1 MVGFNKLVQRAPK
14 LILLIILGFTAV
26 FAYFVPRV
34 GMTTDVKDFF
44 PPTHPEVLTYNEIEE
59 KFGGAEYIM
68 VAMTAPEIF
77 TEQSLTRIKEVT
89 HSLESIPGVGQ
100 VRSLTSIDN
109 VEGSEWGIE
118 LTPLIG
124 AIPQEPQA
132 LEALK
137 NRVLSDPM
145 YAGSMVASSSDAALI
160 VVEVKPSADPV
171 AVAEVVQTTISEFSF
186 AEDLYV
192 TGTPVLNQV
201 LASSMKADLA
211 KLFPMVLALIAVV
224 LFLNFRTWHGVL
236 LPFITVLISVIWTL
250 GLMGML
256 GKQLSPL
263 NAVMPVILVSLG
275 SAYGI
280 YILARFDEETAT
292 GKDSKTAISVTMVSV
307 GSAVLMAGT
316 TTIAGFASNVTSSIS
331 LMKDFGLFTAFGV
344 MVALLVSLTLIPA
357 VLMILAEKRENPK
370 INRGPKRVV
379 PNRKSSGVLSRCLS
393 KLSDLVV
400 QHSAL
405 VFLLSLI
412 IVIVA
417 ISGLPRLQTDSN
429 FFNFF
434 DDGSQPRIAY
444 DLVREKFAG
453 SQSVE
458 VVIKGDLQD
467 PPILSAIGAFQDDLE
482 RTGLVGKPT
491 SIVNL
496 LERVNG
502 ALNDGDPD
510 FVVLPDS
517 RELVAQYLLLLEM
530 NDDQGMVSRLLTL
543 DYQEG
548 RIQALAKNSSSEA
561 TRELFAQIDRLTD
574 KHLLGLDVEVTPTG
588 IIVLMNS
595 LADMIIE
602 GQIYSLTFSIIS
614 VFIIVRLLLKS
625 WEGSVLS
632 ILLIFLTTLINFG
645 LMGWLGI
652 SLDIVTVLISS
663 IGIGVGIDY
672 SIHVYSRYS
681 EERENG
687 HSVGDA
693 LRRTVAFTGK
703 AIATNTGSV
712 VAGFVI
718 LVFSSFPPLRYFG
731 SLVTVT
737 MLAASIGSL
746 TMLPALVNLRAVIQ
760 ERVAAKKSVE
770 V

>member
-1 MVGFNKLVQRAPK
+1 MDGFNKLVQKAPRFT
-14 LILLIILGFTAV
+14 LAIILGLTLI

-44 PPTHPEVLTYNEIEE
+44 PPAHPEVLTYNEIEA

-68 VAMTAPEIF
+68 VAITAPEIF
-77 TEQSLTRIKEVT
+77 TAESLTRIQEVT
-89 HSLESIPGVGQ
+89 RRLEEIQGVGQ

-109 VEGSEWGIE
+109 VQGSEWGIE

-124 AIPQEPQA
+124 DIPVDAKA
-132 LEALK
+132 LAELK
-137 NRVLSDPM
+137 WQVLDDPM
-145 YAGSMVASSSDAALI
+145 YSGSMVANTSDAALM
-160 VVEVKPSADPV
+160 VVEVKPTSDPV
-171 AVAEVVQTTISEFSF
+171 HVAEMVQAAIGEFSF
-186 AEDLYV
+186 SEDLYV

-201 LASSMKADLA
+201 LANSMKADLA
-211 KLFPMVLALIAVV
+211 KLFPVVLILIALV
-224 LFLNFRTWHGVL
+224 LLLNFRTWQGVF
-236 LPFITVLISVIWTL
+236 LPFVTVLISVIWTL
-250 GLMGML
+250 GLMGIL
-256 GKQLSPL
+256 EKQLSPL

-280 YILARFDEETAT
+280 YILSRFNEERAT
-292 GKDSKTAISVTMVSV
+292 GKDSKKAITITMASV

-331 LMKDFGLFTAFGV
+331 LMKDFGIFTAFGV
-344 MVALLVSLTLIPA
+344 MVALVVSLALIPA
-357 VLMILAEKRENPK
+357 VLVIQAQRQGNLTIKKE
-370 INRGPKRVV
+370 G
-379 PNRKSSGVLSRCLS
+379 RKGQNKEAGRLLSKALS
-393 KLSDLVV
+393 KLGKVVV
-400 QHSAL
+400 QRSAL
-405 VFLLSLI
+405 VLVLCAL
-412 IVIVA
+412 VVVGA
-417 ISGLPRLQTDSN
+417 ISGLPKLQTDSN

-434 DDGSQPRIAY
+434 DDGSQPKIAY

-458 VVIKGDLQD
+458 VVIRGDLQD
-467 PPILSAIGAFQDDLE
+467 PAVLKAMGAFQDDLE
-482 RTGLVGKPT
+482 KTGLVGKPT

-496 LERVNG
+496 LERVNS
-502 ALNDGDPD
+502 ALNEGDPA
-510 FVVLPDS
+510 FAVLPDS

-530 NDDQGMVSRLLTL
+530 NDEQGMVSRMLTL

-548 RIQALAKNSSSEA
+548 RIQALVKDSSSAA
-561 TRELFAQIDRLTD
+561 TAKLFATIERLTD
-574 KHLLGLDVEVTPTG
+574 KHFDTVSVEITPTG

-602 GQIYSLTFSIIS
+602 GQIYSLIFSMLS
-614 VFIIVRLLLKS
+614 VFVIVRLLLKS
-625 WEGSVLS
+625 WEGSILS
-632 ILLIFLTTLINFG
+632 IFLIVLTTLINFG

-672 SIHVYSRYS
+672 SIHVYSRYG
-681 EERENG
+681 EERNNG

-693 LRRTVAFTGK
+693 LQRTVTFTGK

-712 VAGFVI
+712 VAGFLI

-731 SLVTVT
+731 SLVTIT

-746 TMLPALVNLRAVIQ
+746 TMLPALISLRATVQ
-760 ERVAAKKSVE
+760 ERLAKKKIVE